1 MPFAFRF
8 CTWALS
14 LTRILALVANI
25 QRTFLSSKSVSI
37 HHAPKF
43 GLICGLVGFDSE
55 IAKLH
60 TFVTMRDVFF
70 FFFERKRDV
79 F

>member
-1 MPFAFRF
+1 MM
-8 CTWALS
+8 
-14 LTRILALVANI
+14 LALVADLR
-25 QRTFLSSKSVSI
+25 RTFLSSKSVSI

-55 IAKLH
+55 TAKLAH
-60 TFVTMRDVFF
+60 VCDDEGCVL
-70 FFFERKRDV
+70 FFFERKRGV

>member
-1 MPFAFRF
+1 MM
-8 CTWALS
+8 
-14 LTRILALVANI
+14 LALVADL
-25 QRTFLSSKSVSI
+25 RRMFLSSKSVSI

-60 TFVTMRDVFF
+60 TFVTMRDVLFF
-70 FFFERKRDV
+70 LKERGMCSDQLQQSSI
-79 F
+79 